1 MKRTVL
7 FLFPVLL
14 AATCTSGGPGA
25 TADLAD
31 AAGTI
36 TPADVHD
43 RIAYLASDAMRG
55 RNTPSPG
62 LDSAAQWV
70 ADQFASFGLE
80 PAGDD
85 GWFQRYPYPAVGLD
99 ADGIELQAAGGETH
113 TFGYR
118 TDFFAQAGTST
129 GQAVGLLYVGESLP
143 EGAEVADRA
152 VVVRLHGMPEEGRR
166 GVRLDRQ
173 ARGTVYQTMNAAT
186 EAGAAAVLF
195 VLDPEVSEQDVAA
208 LAASEEAPSRAYGGL
223 QDDGTPPAF
232 FLRHDAGRRLF
243 RMAALDGAAILTD
256 GAPDRPVPLAGV
268 TAVAA
273 APRRVMDHATA
284 PNVVGILRGSDPS
297 LRDTYVV
304 LSAHMDHVGVG
315 RPDAS
320 GDSIY
325 NGADD
330 DASGTSVMVEV
341 AQALASMPTPPRR
354 SVLFIA
360 VSGEEKGLLGSRW
373 FADHPT
379 VPIESMVA
387 DVNLDMVG
395 RNAPDS
401 IVVIGQE
408 YSSMGPLVQRI
419 AADRPEL
426 GLTVSEDLWPEQRF
440 FFRSDHFNFAAKEIP
455 ALFFFAGTHEDYHRP
470 SDEVDTIDTDK
481 AARVGRLVF
490 YLTHAIAESD
500 VPPEWDPDGLA
511 TVRELTSR

>member
-7 FLFPVLL
+7 FLLPVLV
-14 AATCTSGGPGA
+14 AATCTTGGPGA
-25 TADLAD
+25 DQAD

-43 RIAYLASDAMRG
+43 RIAFLASDALRG

-70 ADQFASFGLE
+70 ADQMASFGLE
-80 PAGDD
+80 PGGDD

-99 ADGIELQAAGGETH
+99 TDGTRLQVAGGQTH
-113 TFGYR
+113 TFGYGA
-118 TDFFAQAGTST
+118 DYFARPGTT
-129 GQAVGLLYVGESLP
+129 PGQAVGLLYVGEFLP
-143 EGAEVADRA
+143 EEARVADQA
-152 VVVRLHGMPEEGRR
+152 VVVRLHGTAEEGRR

-173 ARGTVYQTMNAAT
+173 ARGTVYQTMSAAS
-186 EAGAAAVLF
+186 EAGAAAVIF
-195 VLDPEVSEQDVAA
+195 VLDPAIGPDAIADLAVAEEVPA
-208 LAASEEAPSRAYGGL
+208 RAYGGV
-223 QDDGTPPAF
+223 QDEAVPPAF
-232 FLRHDAGRRLF
+232 FLRHEAGSRLF
-243 RMAALDGAAILTD
+243 RMAGLDAEAIFAD
-256 GAPDRPVPLAGV
+256 GPPDTPVPLAGV

-273 APRRVMDHATA
+273 APRLVVDDATA
-284 PNVVGILRGSDPS
+284 PNVVGILRGSDPALS
-297 LRDTYVV
+297 QTYVV

-330 DASGTSVMVEV
+330 DASGTAVMVEV
-341 AQALASMPTPPRR
+341 AQALASMPRPPRR
-354 SVLFIA
+354 SVLFVA

-379 VPIESMVA
+379 VPLESMVA

-408 YSSMGPLVQRI
+408 YSSLGPLVQRI

-426 GLTVSEDLWPEQRF
+426 GLIVSEDLWPEERF
-440 FFRSDHFNFAAKEIP
+440 FFRSDHFSFAAKEIP

-470 SDEVDTIDTDK
+470 SDEVDTVDTDK

-490 YLTHAIAESD
+490 YLTDAIAESES
-500 VPPEWDPDGLA
+500 PPEWDPDGLA